1 MTVRE
6 RFPKP
11 QLPRTHYFVTL
22 SHGHRAK
29 TLAFRPWQLH
39 GALAFVPLL
48 ALWGVTSGL
57 YLGFHDQIMSN
68 IIAQRTKMQLS
79 YEDKL
84 AKLRSEVETATSH
97 QLVDQSQFE
106 AKLQKLSQRQILLE
120 KRASVIGALAHL
132 VEAPDTTGSISGT
145 ERQGAPSHSF
155 LSSNPPGPTQPA
167 PAFPDTAKAKPR
179 PEAMLG
185 FGRYDSADFADN
197 SRPVSDQL
205 KSLFAHEALVEFQQL
220 KTLALLEGPA
230 RQKASHLRHI
240 IQLAGLS
247 GEKLEPLWHQT
258 GMGGPFIPLD
268 TQKSGSAF
276 AHETQRLQGD
286 IVEVARLHALMPFL
300 PLGRP
305 LRNQPAITSGFG
317 PRVDP
322 FLGRI
327 SVHPGIDFREKIG
340 TPIHATGAGKVV
352 VAEYNGGY
360 GNMVEIDHG
369 NGLHT
374 RYGHMSQ
381 IEVQVGQRV
390 KKGTELG
397 LSGSTGRSTGPH
409 LHYEVRE
416 NGIAVNP
423 ERFLD
428 AGSQLASNS

>member
-1 MTVRE
+1 M
-6 RFPKP
+6 
-11 QLPRTHYFVTL
+11 TL

-39 GALAFVPLL
+39 GALALVPLL
-48 ALWGVTSGL
+48 AAWGVASGL
-57 YLGFHDQIMSN
+57 YLGFHDQIMSG
-68 IIAQRTKMQLS
+68 IIAQRTRMQLS

-84 AKLRSEVETATSH
+84 AKLRSQIETVTSH

-106 AKLQKLSQRQILLE
+106 ARLQNLSQRQILLE

-132 VEAPDTTGSISGT
+132 VETPDTTGSITGTGRHMGASSG
-145 ERQGAPSHSF
+145 SF
-155 LSSNPPGPTQPA
+155 LSSNPSPSQPA
-167 PAFPDTAKAKPR
+167 PAFPDAAKAKPR

-185 FGRYDSADFADN
+185 FGHYDSADFADN

-205 KSLFAHEALVEFQQL
+205 KSLSAHEAQVEFQQL
-220 KTLALLEGPA
+220 KTLALLEAPA

-247 GEKLEPLWHQT
+247 GEKLEPMWQQS
-258 GMGGPFIPLD
+258 GMGGPFIPLE
-268 TQKSGSAF
+268 TTISGGAF
-276 AHETQRLQGD
+276 AHETQRIQGD

-305 LRNQPAITSGFG
+305 LRNQPTITSGFG

-327 SVHPGIDFREKIG
+327 SVHPGIDFRERLG

-390 KKGTELG
+390 KKGSELG

-409 LHYEVRE
+409 LHYEVRQ